1 MEELEQCRQ
10 EPFPLLCGRLG
21 IANLFNPLRP
31 EREYALDLRN
41 HDEATVA
48 QLLVIL
54 TAEPGAAL
62 RTFTLTLTLHARRN
76 NHLLRGFR
84 RAKPRPIFAQRSL
97 GQTVLTKRMID
108 DVFGIMMQGRILCT
122 RLTTACRSTWA

>member
-1 MEELEQCRQ
+1 MISSSSPHHDDDHHHHQVSMEELEQCRQ

-31 EREYALDLRN
+31 EREYALNLRN

-54 TAEPGAAL
+54 TAEPGALVANI
-62 RTFTLTLTLHARRN
+62 HIDIDIARKKKQSLAARFQKGETTP
-76 NHLLRGFR
+76 HFWD
-84 RAKPRPIFAQRSL
+84 KPY
-97 GQTVLTKRMID
+97 
-108 DVFGIMMQGRILCT
+108 
-122 RLTTACRSTWA
+122 

>member
-31 EREYALDLRN
+31 EREYALNLRN

-54 TAEPGAAL
+54 TAEPGALVANI
-62 RTFTLTLTLHARRN
+62 HIDIDIDIARKKKQSLAARFQKGETTP
-76 NHLLRGFR
+76 HFWD
-84 RAKPRPIFAQRSL
+84 KPY
-97 GQTVLTKRMID
+97 
-108 DVFGIMMQGRILCT
+108 
-122 RLTTACRSTWA
+122 